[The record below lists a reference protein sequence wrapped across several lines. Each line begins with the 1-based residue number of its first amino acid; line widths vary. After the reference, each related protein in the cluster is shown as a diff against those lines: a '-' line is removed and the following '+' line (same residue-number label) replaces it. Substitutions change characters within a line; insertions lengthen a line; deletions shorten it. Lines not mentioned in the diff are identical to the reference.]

1 MLLCINTAPPP
12 LPALEGLTPAPSS
25 AAPAR
30 AAQPRSPRLRP
41 TSSFL
46 PSFLPSS
53 LPAFLLPSVLPP
65 HPPPSP
71 PRPGR
76 FLPAPSRRGERAGR
90 GSRSERQVRG
100 RAQVAGVRSYFGPI
114 GGSRRVA
121 ADRLERRG
129 AAAEGPRGGPRPHP
143 GALGAMG
150 LGPRE
155 PEARRPAAGLLLL
168 AGLPPRPRHPHPRR
182 LLTGRPAARPGLH
195 ARSSE
200 LHGVEGGGVGGGRR
214 GGGQGAAAQMPIRPV
229 HLPFPPSPASLAH
242 FLTSALT
249 GALNDRF
256 LNEGYGGGKQWKER
270 PSAGS

>member
-30 AAQPRSPRLRP
+30 AAQPRAPRLRP
-41 TSSFL
+41 TSSLL
-46 PSFLPSS
+46 PSFLP
-53 LPAFLLPSVLPP
+53 PCLPP
-65 HPPPSP
+65 SFLSPPPP
-71 PRPGR
+71 PTPRPGR

-114 GGSRRVA
+114 GGSGRAA

-129 AAAEGPRGGPRPHP
+129 AAAEGLRGGGVPAPAPHLR
-143 GALGAMG
+143 ALGAVG
-150 LGPRE
+150 LRPLE

-200 LHGVEGGGVGGGRR
+200 LHWGGGGTRGRPGR
-214 GGGQGAAAQMPIRPV
+214 CCTDAGSSCPPPRP
-229 HLPFPPSPASLAH
+229 PPPSHISSPLLG
-242 FLTSALT
+242 FNW
-249 GALNDRF
+249 GF
-256 LNEGYGGGKQWKER
+256 K
-270 PSAGS
+270 